1 MTQDRNNVYR
11 HHVMSVPEGVIRPL
25 WSVMIPTYNCTHYLR
40 ETLESVLA
48 QDPGEE
54 VMQITVVD
62 NCSTEGDPEAI
73 VTELGQGRV
82 EFYRQ
87 PYNVGSLG
95 NFETCLE
102 LSRGYLIHTL
112 HSDDC
117 VREGFY
123 EKMTSCFTRNPEIGA
138 AFCRSI
144 YIDDKSNWEGFSSLE
159 IPKSGILPR
168 EWIERIADVCC
179 ISVPS
184 LGVVRREVYEALGG
198 WDSRCG
204 LSGDWEMW
212 ARIFAYYPVWYE
224 TEALA
229 MWRRHS
235 TSNNVVH
242 AKSSQFI
249 QENFN
254 TIEMI
259 FKSYLPDGASSRG
272 FRNGKQN
279 CAFLA
284 LEAAHLLI
292 YQGKTVKAFLEIK
305 RALQY
310 SLSAK
315 VIRSVGRILLYDN
328 MRSLIKRT
336 RKLYD
341 SPGYGHK
348 YDEGLNRVKDNFV
361 KLLEQDASVESQLE
375 DIKELEIGNQ

>member
-1 MTQDRNNVYR
+1 MSKAKKHPYR
-11 HHVMSVPEGVIRPL
+11 PLIASVPEGVFRPL
-25 WSVMIPTYNCTHYLR
+25 WSVMIPTYNCTKYLS
-40 ETLESVLA
+40 ETLKSVLE
-48 QDPGEE
+48 QDPGAEI
-54 VMQITVVD
+54 MQITVID
-62 NCSTEGDPEAI
+62 NCSTEGNPEAI

-87 PYNVGSLG
+87 PYNIGSLG
-95 NFETCLE
+95 NFQTCLD

-117 VREGFY
+117 VRDGFY
-123 EKMTSCFTRNPEIGA
+123 QKMTKCFTLNPEIGA

-144 YIDDKSNWEGFSSLE
+144 YIDENSDWEGFSSLE
-159 IPKSGILPR
+159 IQKSDILPK

-184 LGVVRREVYEALGG
+184 LGVVRREVYENLGG

-212 ARIFAYYPVWYE
+212 ARIFTHYPVWYE

-235 TSNNVVH
+235 TSNNVVY

-259 FKSYLPDGASSRG
+259 FESYLPNGINSRG

-284 LEAAHLLI
+284 LEAANSLI
-292 YQGKTVKAFLEIK
+292 YKGKILEALSEIK
-305 RALQY
+305 QALKY
-310 SLSAK
+310 SHSSK
-315 VIRSVGRILLYDN
+315 VITSASRVLLYDG
-328 MRSLIKRT
+328 MRSLVKKMQKIYKN
-336 RKLYD
+336 
-341 SPGYGHK
+341 PGSRNQYN
-348 YDEGLNRVKDNFV
+348 EELTQMKDNFT
-361 KLLEQDASVESQLE
+361 KLFDKQPSGEKQLE
-375 DIKELEIGNQ
+375 ENRELEIGN